1 MVSLVTVYVCMYNAM
16 HEVPGD
22 ASVGYTCTQ
31 GSSWVCIHACT
42 KDGNE
47 YMNSRCTKYMHVAM
61 AMGSIDVW
69 NIGELQHS

>member
-1 MVSLVTVYVCMYNAM
+1 MQLLDIHA
-16 HEVPGD
+16 P
-22 ASVGYTCTQ
+22 Q
-31 GSSWVCIHACT
+31 GSSWVRIHAIA
-42 KDGNE
+42 KDGDE